1 MHPGNHMLNTAPFC
15 WYFLNVCV
23 CVSLCEKERE
33 KEKKIQLE
41 HTEAY
46 LHFLFVSHHFYQINK
61 LQKPKGKLTHVSMFP
76 WSP

>member
-1 MHPGNHMLNTAPFC
+1 MLNTAPFC

-76 WSP
+76 